1 MNREGG
7 ISSTFATLVGA
18 FLLVEGIWG
27 MFSPVVFGVLTTNV
41 LHASIHIVLGLIG
54 IWTGMKGGSRGFLTF
69 LGVLL
74 LAVGVLR
81 FVPVAGEL
89 LASLLNVNT
98 SVALFNIVVGIV
110 SLVVARTSSR
120 PVSVA

>member
-81 FVPVAGEL
+81 FVPVAGDL

-98 SVALFNIVVGIV
+98 AVALFNIVVGIV

>member
-98 SVALFNIVVGIV
+98 AVALFNIVVGIV